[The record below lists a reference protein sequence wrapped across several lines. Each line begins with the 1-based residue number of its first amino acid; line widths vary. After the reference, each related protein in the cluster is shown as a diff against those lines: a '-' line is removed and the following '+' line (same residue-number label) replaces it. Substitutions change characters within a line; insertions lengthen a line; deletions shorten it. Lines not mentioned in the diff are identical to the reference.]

1 MGPVTMARLP
11 AQAAGTGDH
20 VDLAADAEVAG
31 EVDAGLDGEAGVGE
45 QEALVVGLE
54 VIEVGAVA
62 VEGDFD
68 IVAGAVGEEVAE
80 AGVAD
85 DGAGGVVGLPAGDG
99 AALGVGALDGFDG
112 GIAGV
117 ADGVEDELLA
127 GGGVASDDAGPGDV
141 VPDGG
146 GIGLFGI
153 ACGGELGPD
162 VDEDE
167 VAGADGAGG
176 FAGGLVMG
184 VGGVGAGAAVGAVVG
199 PEAGLLHLGE

>member
-1 MGPVTMARLP
+1 M
-11 AQAAGTGDH
+11 
-20 VDLAADAEVAG
+20 
-31 EVDAGLDGEAGVGE
+31 
-45 QEALVVGLE
+45 GLE
-54 VIEVGAVA
+54 IVEVRAVA
-62 VEGDFD
+62 VERDFD
-68 IVAGAVGEEVAE
+68 VVAGAVGEEVAE

-99 AALGVGALDGFDG
+99 AALGVGALDGCDG
-112 GIAGV
+112 GVAGV

-127 GGGVASDDAGPGDV
+127 GGGFAADDGGPGDV

-146 GIGLFGI
+146 GVGLGGI
-153 ACGGELGPD
+153 DGVGQLGPD

-176 FAGGLVMG
+176 FGGGLVVG

-199 PEAGLLHLGE
+199 PEAGLLAWRC